1 MPILMAETSTAVNV
15 DPVELAAISWSASQ
29 PTQRQIRISDLERA
43 KDEPEPPSSAIS
55 VLQKWN
61 SPRINMW
68 KVFTCFWSLFVMG
81 MNDGAYGVSCG
92 NLFWSLTLL
101 T

>member
-1 MPILMAETSTAVNV
+1 MTETNTAFEV
-15 DPVELAAISWSASQ
+15 DAVELAAISESTSRPA
-29 PTQRQIRISDLERA
+29 QRQIATSDLESA
-43 KDEPEPPSSAIS
+43 KHGPEPPSSAIS

-68 KVFTCFWSLFVMG
+68 RVLTCFWSLFVMG

-92 NLFWSLTLL
+92 NFDWNSALL

>member
-1 MPILMAETSTAVNV
+1 MTETNTTFDV
-15 DPVELAAISWSASQ
+15 DVVELAPISGSTSKS
-29 PTQRQIRISDLERA
+29 TQRKLGTSDLESA

-61 SPRINMW
+61 SPQIDMW

-92 NLFWSLTLL
+92 NFYWNWPLL